1 MEKDKVFVQ
10 THRCSSYD
18 VTSIVTCDR
27 EVISGETDPILHRQ
41 ARFIIV
47 CEGSGQI
54 NIQGRIYNIKEGSLV
69 CILPYQYSKIVNVDQ
84 KLVYNIII
92 FNFDLF
98 NELIKSHLN
107 FFNEELSLI
116 ELFAQNNVVNCDAK
130 TFKQNCNIFDNLRQE
145 LGIES
150 TKSRKEST
158 NKFSSV
164 FISSQILQ
172 LVCNFTKQA
181 KEISNKEK
189 DSLEYDQIFQY
200 IYLNLSQN
208 LTLEDLS
215 NIFYISPSSIG
226 EYIRKLTGYS
236 FSDLLMEMR
245 LARVENFLLYTNL
258 SLKEISNILNFS
270 DFSYISKIFSSKRNY
285 KASEFRNV
293 YKKINK
299 ISKIK
304 DNPVAYKIVDF
315 IYDNSDKNLNASDVA
330 EKFDISE
337 QELNY
342 QLKYLVEKNY
352 NCFINYIRIN
362 KSIRLL
368 LDGDESI
375 AEISKRV
382 GYDSVR
388 TYNRNF
394 KKFYN
399 ANPNK
404 FRKNIKIED
413 WGVMKT

>member
-18 VTSIVTCDR
+18 VSSIATCNR
-27 EVISGETDPILHRQ
+27 EVISGVTNPILHRQ
-41 ARFIIV
+41 ARFLIV
-47 CEGSGQI
+47 CEGNGQI
-54 NIQGRIYNIKEGSLV
+54 NIQGRIYNIKKGSMV
-69 CILPYQYSKIVNVDQ
+69 CILPYQYSKIVDVDQ
-84 KLVYNIII
+84 NLIYDIII

-116 ELFAQNNVVNCDAK
+116 ELFAQNNVVNCDKK
-130 TFKQNCNIFDNLRQE
+130 TFVQNCNIFDSLTQE

-150 TKSRKEST
+150 IKAEKEERT
-158 NKFSSV
+158 KFSSV

-172 LVCNFTKQA
+172 LVYNFAKQA

-189 DSLEYDQIFQY
+189 ESLEHDQIFQY

-208 LTLEDLS
+208 LTLEDLA
-215 NIFYISPSSIG
+215 NIFYMSPSSIG
-226 EYIRKLTGYS
+226 EYIRRVTGYS
-236 FSDLLMEMR
+236 FSDLLLEMR
-245 LARVENFLLYTNL
+245 IARVENFLLYTNL
-258 SLKEISNILNFS
+258 SLKEISKILNFS
-270 DFSYISKIFSSKRNY
+270 DFSYISKIFATKRNY
-285 KASEFRNV
+285 KTSEFRNV
-293 YKKINK
+293 YNKINK

-304 DNPVAYKIVDF
+304 DSPVSYKIVDY
-315 IYDNSDKNLNASDVA
+315 IYENYDKDINTRDVA
-330 EKFDISE
+330 NIFEITE

-342 QLKYLVEKNY
+342 QLKYLVEKNF

-375 AEISKRV
+375 SEISKRV

-404 FRKNIKIED
+404 FRKNIKIEEENFED
-413 WGVMKT
+413 N